1 MSDAVAIR
9 PAREADLEAL
19 AALEE
24 ESFSGPWSAAMLAEE
39 LRRELAWVEVAEV
52 NGQIV
57 GYSCVW
63 RVVDTCHLLRVATA
77 PGLRRRGVGRALLLR
92 LEARARAAGLR
103 EVELEVASRNAPAI
117 ALYRALGYVEVGR
130 RRAYYRDPIDD
141 ALLMSRVI
149 EA

>member
-1 MSDAVAIR
+1 VSAAVAIR
-9 PAREADLEAL
+9 AAREEDLEAL
-19 AALEE
+19 VALEE
-24 ESFSGPWSAAMLAEE
+24 ASFTGPWSAAMLAEE
-39 LRRELAWVEVAEV
+39 LRRELAWVEVAEMDGRV
-52 NGQIV
+52 V

-63 RVVDTCHLLRVATA
+63 KVVDTCHLLRVATA
-77 PGLRRRGVGRALLLR
+77 PELRRQGVGRALLLR

-141 ALLMSRVI
+141 ALLMSR
-149 EA
+149 ALGS